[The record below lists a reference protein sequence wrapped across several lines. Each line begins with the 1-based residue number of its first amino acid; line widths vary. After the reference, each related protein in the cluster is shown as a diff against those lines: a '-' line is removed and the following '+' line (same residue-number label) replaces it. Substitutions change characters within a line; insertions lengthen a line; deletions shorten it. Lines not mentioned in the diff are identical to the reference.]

1 MFQKLHFFW
10 CQHERWEEPRWP
22 PLVRRPGV
30 PRRTMNMIADPSP
43 FSPYSLLVRAGLR
56 NSAEFQKLDK
66 HIEKERKK
74 RQRMMDPD
82 APRPFW
88 QVAPFL
94 CIPVLAAFMV
104 HWVIHHIEDYIPE

>member
-1 MFQKLHFFW
+1 MCDATAWAMCELSAAAA
-10 CQHERWEEPRWP
+10 
-22 PLVRRPGV
+22 VRC
-30 PRRTMNMIADPSP
+30 S
-43 FSPYSLLVRAGLR
+43 LVRAGLR

>member
-1 MFQKLHFFW
+1 MAA
-10 CQHERWEEPRWP
+10 P
-22 PLVRRPGV
+22 PLVRPGA
-30 PRRTMNMIADPSP
+30 PQCTMNMIADPSP